1 MAFMNLGLMEMPA
14 TMLGIYDP
22 RGETVPSRAR
32 FLHPAVAQAF
42 NTMDA
47 EKRVRVSD
55 VLRSAESSIAARKA
69 GRGAQYPSFSG
80 HNYGFSIDI
89 EVDWMLKQ
97 HGMDKKALDGWM
109 ESHGWHCFLKD
120 HSRAK
125 EDWHYNYFGPEAT
138 QVVRAEDRTNE
149 ASLER
154 KIQLHYSASFQLS
167 DAECQ
172 DALARMGLYSGDI
185 DGALG
190 PISRAAIRAFQR
202 AWELDDYHRSKEE
215 YQREQAGP
223 VTRRVL
229 AFVEAERVR
238 GGKIKTT
245 TL

>member
-1 MAFMNLGLMEMPA
+1 MAFMKLEIVEMPA

-32 FLHPAVAQAF
+32 FLHPAVAQSF
-42 NTMDA
+42 NAMDA

-89 EVDWMLKQ
+89 EVDWMLKT
-97 HGMDKKALDGWM
+97 HKMDKKTLDGWM
-109 ESHGWHCFLKD
+109 EGHGWYCFIKD
-120 HSRAK
+120 HSRTK
-125 EDWHYNYFGPEAT
+125 EDWHYNYYGPEAGE
-138 QVVRAEDRTNE
+138 VVRGEDRTNE

-154 KIQLHYSASFQLS
+154 KIQLHYGKAFQLS

-172 DALARMGLYSGDI
+172 DALARLGLYSGEV
-185 DGALG
+185 DGAIG
-190 PISRAAIRAFQR
+190 PVSRAAIRAFQR
-202 AWELDDYHRSKEE
+202 AWELDDYHRSREE
-215 YQREQAGP
+215 YHKEQAGP

-229 AFVEAERVR
+229 AFVEAERAR
-238 GGKIKTT
+238 TGKIKPSSM
-245 TL
+245 